1 MGHESGDHRDLK
13 IRKLR
18 AGSYFSDCLLD
29 TRTLSERGF
38 IQVVAEVYVGG
49 VSARRVV
56 TVLAKV
62 SCKDNV
68 RRRIRS
74 SLCNW
79 PATLWPAVTPH
90 SPPD

>member
-38 IQVVAEVYVGG
+38 IQVVAEAYVGG
-49 VSARRVV
+49 VSARRVAGLV
-56 TVLAKV
+56 EKLGIA
-62 SCKDNV
+62 SH
-68 RRRIRS
+68 RQPRRIG
-74 SLCNW
+74 
-79 PATLWPAVTPH
+79 
-90 SPPD
+90 